1 MSFVIGYLCALGRA
15 RDLRLRIVLDLSYV
29 RPALIQKNLSEKKSL
44 HWSLQEKAGLV
55 ITTVSLGRWIIFLC
69 CPCLR
74 SLFLCWLF
82 FFLLLHYEFVWSSF
96 KNTLRITFLV
106 SGLQVRGI
114 TQQLFL
120 HSNKYC
126 TLIDISLQVKSLF
139 LSTPKP
145 FTEGHGKM
153 LMLYSLNLQT
163 VLTVQETQLCAKT
176 MFSLFKHR
184 PSMLTQKLL
193 INSTM

>member
-74 SLFLCWLF
+74 SLFLCWLI

-106 SGLQVRGI
+106 SGFQVRGI

-120 HSNKYC
+120 HSNKQILY
-126 TLIDISLQVKSLF
+126 INRHISSSQISVFKH
-139 LSTPKP
+139 
-145 FTEGHGKM
+145 TETFYRRAWKNVNVIFSQFADCA
-153 LMLYSLNLQT
+153 YSSGNT
-163 VLTVQETQLCAKT
+163 VMCQDYV
-176 MFSLFKHR
+176 FSL
-184 PSMLTQKLL
+184 
-193 INSTM
+193 